1 MYPSGLSRG
10 VFFFTLSHKD
20 FLMADNQRQSN
31 SGTSILLR
39 LSPEHASTV
48 RQVAKKEERTITTI
62 IVRALREYFKAHH
75 DIDIPT

>member
-1 MYPSGLSRG
+1 MS
-10 VFFFTLSHKD
+10 
-20 FLMADNQRQSN
+20 DNQRQSN

-39 LSPEHASTV
+39 LSPELASTV

>member
-1 MYPSGLSRG
+1 MS
-10 VFFFTLSHKD
+10 
-20 FLMADNQRQSN
+20 DNQRQSN

-48 RQVAKKEERTITTI
+48 RQVAKKEERTLTTI
-62 IVRALREYFKAHH
+62 VIRALRDYFKAHH

>member
-1 MYPSGLSRG
+1 MS
-10 VFFFTLSHKD
+10 
-20 FLMADNQRQSN
+20 DNQRQSN
-31 SGTSILLR
+31 SGTSFLLR
-39 LSPEHASTV
+39 LTPEIANTV